1 MFDYD
6 LLVALGLIVIVVF
19 VLFLVKIGL
28 LPKKSLPFVL
38 GALAGIF
45 GFSLWREHR
54 MKKLRQELLKREAEL
69 KKREEVLKK
78 LKEDYQA
85 SEHELAK
92 ARAELQ
98 KHREAYQKAILQ
110 LNAQN
115 EQEKERIDQ
124 LFGDALQDEF
134 SKLLSS
140 Q

>member
-38 GALAGIF
+38 GAMLGIF

-54 MKKLRQELLKREAEL
+54 MKKLRQELWKREAEL
-69 KKREEVLKK
+69 KKREEILKK

-85 SEHELAK
+85 SEQELAK

-134 SKLLSS
+134 SKLLGS
-140 Q
+140 